1 MSDQIAFIFEV
12 SNKNFNSSVVLNSY
26 KLPVIVEFMGVWS
39 GPCIQ
44 TADTLAKLATE
55 LKGQFIF
62 AKVDIDEQPEL
73 KETYAVKNVPT
84 LKIFK
89 EGEVVRTEEGLLKED
104 ELRELL
110 KTYGVYR
117 QSDESRELA
126 RNKHMQGETIEA
138 ITLLTKAIQE
148 DPTNTRL
155 AMDMVQI
162 FLDINELEQAVSLFN
177 RLPDSDRESDIGKT
191 LLGQLTIKELAS
203 KTEGKEQLQTKIA
216 ENANDYDAIF
226 DLSICF
232 IAEHNYQKAV
242 ENLFVIFVQNPEY
255 KDGAAKEMIINL
267 SNMLATNEPEL
278 SQEIRRRLGSSLN

>member
-1 MSDQIAFIFEV
+1 MPEQIAFIFEV
-12 SNKNFNSSVVLNSY
+12 SNKNFNSTVVLNSY
-26 KLPVIVEFMGVWS
+26 KLPVIVEFMGMWS

-44 TADTLAKLATE
+44 TEDMLTKLATE

-84 LKIFK
+84 LKLFK
-89 EGEVVRTEEGLLKED
+89 DGEIVTTEVGQLKEE
-104 ELRELL
+104 ELRALL
-110 KTYGVYR
+110 KTVGVFR
-117 QSDESRELA
+117 QSDENRELA
-126 RNKHMQGETIEA
+126 RQKHMSGETIEA
-138 ITLLTKAIQE
+138 ITLLTKSIQE

-162 FLDINELEQAVSLFN
+162 FLDINEFEQAKSLFH
-177 RLPDSDRESDIGKT
+177 RLPERDRESDIGKM
-191 LLGQLTIKELAS
+191 LLGQLTIRELAS
-203 KTEGKEQLQTKIA
+203 NTEGKEQLQAKIA

-232 IAEHNYQKAV
+232 IAEHNYQEAV
-242 ENLFVIFVQNPEY
+242 DNLFVIFVQNPEY

-267 SNMLATNEPEL
+267 SNILATNEPEL
-278 SQEIRRRLGSSLN
+278 SQEIRRRLGSTLS

>member
-12 SNKNFNSSVVLNSY
+12 SQKNFNSTVVLNSY

-73 KETYAVKNVPT
+73 KEIYTVKNVPT
-84 LKIFK
+84 LKVFK
-89 EGEVVRTEEGLLKED
+89 DGEVVRTEEGLLKED

-110 KTYGVYR
+110 KTYGIYR
-117 QSDESRELA
+117 QSDETRELA
-126 RNKHMQGETIEA
+126 RQKHINGDTVEA
-138 ITLLTKAIQE
+138 ITMLTKAIQE

-162 FLDINELEQAVSLFN
+162 FLDINELKQAKSLFN
-177 RLPDSDRESDIGKT
+177 RLPEYDRQSDMGKT
-191 LLGQLTIKELAS
+191 LLGQLTFRDLAS
-203 KTEGKEQLQTKIA
+203 KTDGKDKLQA
-216 ENANDYDAIF
+216 RVDDNVDDYDAIF
-226 DLSICF
+226 DLAICL
-232 IAEHNYQKAV
+232 IAEHNYSPAMN
-242 ENLFVIFVQNPEY
+242 NLFVIFDQNPEY
-255 KDGAAKEMIINL
+255 KEGAVKEMIINL
-267 SNMLATNEPEL
+267 SNMLAANEPAL
-278 SQEIRRRLGSSLN
+278 SQEIRRRLSNSLS